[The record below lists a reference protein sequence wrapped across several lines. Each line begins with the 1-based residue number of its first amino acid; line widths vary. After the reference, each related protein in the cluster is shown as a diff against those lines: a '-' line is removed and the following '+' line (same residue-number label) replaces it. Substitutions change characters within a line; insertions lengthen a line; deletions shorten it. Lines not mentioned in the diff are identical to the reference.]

1 MEKAHKVRTKK
12 HSKCGQKYMEA
23 VKRKLSADADRN
35 TWKLPFKIGYISA
48 DKYLREFLSALVRLM
63 KDERRVK
70 KVAMKQDLV
79 AKIQADRQLQTQELG
94 WLFRPLAL
102 CPFPSKPLK
111 SRVIINSKEVVL
123 NDAIWQRKAGNLTI
137 SITADPRFG
146 IPYGQDILIVLFLA
160 IEARRQGSRKIVV
173 NFYRDLMQMFGIEAN
188 SGYKYK
194 AVQASMARIRNALY
208 KWEIDQGANRET
220 GGNYLYIE
228 EWDLYFD
235 PKNPQQRPLW
245 DQYILLSER
254 FWYEINKHK
263 IPFNLEAARHLKTKP
278 AHLNFYL
285 WLSYRVWNVWNECPG
300 EEVVIPY
307 WGVNG
312 LQNQMSSTIENRNDF
327 RPEIRKW
334 LTTAK
339 EVWPRCPVEIQG
351 DALTICVTGEDQLDV
366 QPMDTDAPRIL
377 PRPKPGTLPET
388 SSSSCPNCGQK
399 RTLKKGKQSRQG
411 YRMPD
416 YWHCAGG
423 CKPVS
428 AEAICPECGQV
439 MIEKN
444 KGRADY
450 FYQCECGVV
459 KGGEDFWLTTVF
471 K

>member
-1 MEKAHKVRTKK
+1 MKEEKRIEK
-12 HSKCGQKYMEA
+12 GNQ
-23 VKRKLSADADRN
+23 
-35 TWKLPFKIGYISA
+35 
-48 DKYLREFLSALVRLM
+48 
-63 KDERRVK
+63 RVN
-70 KVAMKQDLV
+70 QV
-79 AKIQADRQLQTQELG
+79 AKIQVDRQLQAQELG

-102 CPFPSKPLK
+102 CPFPAKPLK
-111 SRVIINSKEVVL
+111 TRAIVNGKEVVF
-123 NDAIWQRKAGNLTI
+123 NDAKWERKAGKLTI
-137 SITADPRFG
+137 AITADPAFG
-146 IPYGQDILIVLFLA
+146 VPYGQDILIVLYLA

-173 NFYRDLMQMFGIEAN
+173 NFYRDLMEMFGINAN

-208 KWEIDQGANRET
+208 KWELDQGATRET

-300 EEVVIPY
+300 EETLIPF
-307 WGVNG
+307 WGDCG
-312 LQNQMSSTIENRNDF
+312 LQNQMSSVIEEKRNF
-327 RPEIRKW
+327 RIQVKNW
-334 LTTAK
+334 LATVK
-339 EVWPRCPVEIQG
+339 KIWPLCPVEIV
-351 DALTICVTGEDQLDV
+351 DDSLRIYVTSGDQLDV
-366 QPMDTDAPRIL
+366 QPKDTDAPRL
-377 PRPKPGTLPET
+377 LPKPKPAELPET
-388 SSSSCPNCGQK
+388 CHSVCPECGGD
-399 RTLKKGKQSRQG
+399 RTLKAGKQSRKG

-416 YWHCAGG
+416 YWTCAGG

-428 AEAICPECGQV
+428 AEAACPDCGQV
-439 MIEKN
+439 MQERK

-450 FYQCECGVV
+450 MYHCAECQRIE
-459 KGGEDFWLTTVF
+459 GGEGYWL
-471 K
+471 KHGIQ